1 MTSPHHLCTPQM
13 ETGRFFFNRQQD
25 AKYLATPSR
34 CRPRT
39 FGSTVWNHG
48 SSQTNRKVRVE
59 LISCW
64 PAAFCLSDNQ
74 FIVKILLV
82 FFFYFRIKAHSDRI
96 SLQAFNPPPALS
108 PSRALFLLLL
118 ISAPTRLSVNPLY
131 VCDVSCSAWGL
142 IWMWTPFL
150 RTKYEFRNLRKKQK
164 TLHGSRTQTRSW
176 TSSCRCL
183 SIRLIFHH
191 LLCLKY

>member
-82 FFFYFRIKAHSDRI
+82 FFFFQNKSSFRQDFTAG
-96 SLQAFNPPPALS
+96 FLS
-108 PSRALFLLLL
+108 S
-118 ISAPTRLSVNPLY
+118 SCTLSF
-131 VCDVSCSAWGL
+131 SCSVSSFTDFSTHTF
-142 IWMWTPFL
+142 ICESSVCMWCFL
-150 RTKYEFRNLRKKQK
+150 QCVRADLDVN
-164 TLHGSRTQTRSW
+164 
-176 TSSCRCL
+176 
-183 SIRLIFHH
+183 SIF
-191 LLCLKY
+191 KN